1 MKLFLRTPP
10 LLSLVG
16 FLATL
21 PAFAIP
27 LALTPVPDAYLGSA
41 PASLLPPPQE
51 ARLSEAFLSLEGLA
65 LQAEGPQPELQWAL
79 RDLSREVQARFGT
92 TLATEGSKLL
102 RVGTL
107 EHPELAQAARERGLT
122 PDKPEGYALWVEEG
136 GAAVVGFDALGAYRG
151 AQTLRQLLTPQGF
164 RFAQVR
170 DWPAFGWRMAMIYL
184 DKDSRAVNDVLVP
197 LLAKL
202 KYSHVLV
209 MSDYVQWNSSRALWH
224 PSGAPRAEAERVV
237 RLIREHGME
246 PVPLLE
252 LLSHAQWLFYNPQTG
267 RYDANKD
274 LWADPEAPN
283 SFAYDPLVPRVYE
296 VVLPILSEVVEVF
309 KPRYVHIGHDELTAQ
324 NRFPAKPEAV
334 AVGLPRLFVDDTLRL
349 YNHLKG
355 LGVGTMIWHD
365 VAFSEAYREQI
376 APALPKDIV
385 VAYWNYSAAADY
397 PLLGVVRGLGF
408 GVLGSSW
415 YNPGNPES
423 MAQAALRYGANGVLQ
438 TRWSGYFGNATMYDG
453 QAEQAVAYFNAASA
467 FWNPPAP
474 GAPPDDLAAR
484 YRQAWRVPPF
494 TPIAGQLV
502 DLGPAVTRRLADP
515 DETQWIQKGPST
527 DLSALPSGVVR
538 LGPYRFHVSGAVMLK
553 GARAAASDLPQ
564 SVTLELGGV
573 KARALAFL
581 HTTGWIGSQRYE
593 RVGSY
598 TLTYADGS
606 KATLPLEYGRHLTSW
621 LEPQVRTVVYEPVWR
636 GRTQDGLEA
645 GLNVLVWNNPKP
657 DQPIQSLTL
666 ESSGAA
672 ANPTLVGLTLLERLP
687 GAEAPR

>member
-1 MKLFLRTPP
+1 MRLSRRTPFLLP
-10 LLSLVG
+10 LAA
-16 FLATL
+16 FLAAF
-21 PAFAIP
+21 PAFAAP
-27 LALTPVPDAYLGSA
+27 LTLTPVPDAYQGSA
-41 PASLLPPPQE
+41 PSALLPPPQE
-51 ARLSEAFLSLEGLA
+51 ARLSEAFLPLEGLA
-65 LQAEGPQPELQWAL
+65 ARAEGPQPELQWAL
-79 RDLSREVQARFGT
+79 RDLSREVQARFGRG
-92 TLATEGSKLL
+92 LLTEGARWV

-107 EHPELAQAARERGLT
+107 ENLELAQAARERGLT

-164 RFAQVR
+164 RHAQVR

-184 DKDSRAVNDVLVP
+184 DKDSRAINDVLVP

-209 MSDYVQWNSSRALWH
+209 MSDYVQWNSSRAVWH
-224 PSGAPRAEAERVV
+224 PSGAPRAEAERVA

-246 PVPLLE
+246 PIPLLE

-267 RYDANKD
+267 RYDGNKD

-283 SFAYDPLVPRVYE
+283 PYAYDPLVPRVYE
-296 VVLPILSEVVEVF
+296 VVLPILSEAVEVF
-309 KPRYVHIGHDELTAQ
+309 KPRYVHVGHDELTAQ
-324 NRFPAKPEAV
+324 NRFPAKPEAQ
-334 AVGLPRLFVDDTLRL
+334 AVGLPKLFVDDTLRL

-365 VAFSEAYREQI
+365 VAFADAYRDQI
-376 APALPKDIV
+376 APALPKDV
-385 VAYWNYSAAADY
+385 VVTYWNYSAAADY
-397 PLLGVVRGLGF
+397 PPLAAIRGLGF

-423 MAQAALRYGANGVLQ
+423 MAQAALRHGASGVLQ

-453 QAEQAVAYFNAASA
+453 QAEQAVAYFNAAGA
-467 FWNPPAP
+467 FWNPQAPA
-474 GAPPDDLAAR
+474 APDDLAAR
-484 YRQAWRVPPF
+484 YRHAWRVPPF

-527 DLSALPSGVVR
+527 DLSALPTGVVR

-553 GARAAASDLPQ
+553 GARAAAADLPQ

-606 KATLPLEYGRHLTSW
+606 RATLALEYGRHLTSW
-621 LEPQVRTVVYEPVWR
+621 LEPQVRTVIYEPVWR
-636 GRTQDGLEA
+636 GKTADGLDA
-645 GLNVLVWNNPKP
+645 GLNALVWNNPKP
-657 DQPIQSLTL
+657 ELPIQSLTL

-672 ANPTLVGLTLLERLP
+672 ANPTLVGLTLLERSP
-687 GAEAPR
+687 NGAEAPR